1 MNAAADGELVALL
14 GGARRILI
22 FTGAG
27 VSTGSGIRDYR
38 GPSGVWRSRQPVMYQ
53 DFLASEQARI
63 EYWEQKLEA
72 YDEFARAEP
81 GPTHLACTRLY
92 ELGRLEMLVTQNID
106 GLHERAGIPRQAL
119 VELHGTNA
127 RVTCQSCGAEADAAA
142 AYATFRRERH
152 CPRCADCGGPLKQA
166 TISFGQSLEPENL
179 NRAAAAAAACDL
191 VVALGS
197 SLSVYPAA
205 EFPLLAARCGVP
217 YAVINRGVTEHD
229 GSELVRLRL
238 EGAVDDIFPPAMAAA
253 FAV

>member
-1 MNAAADGELVALL
+1 MDAAADDELVELL
-14 GGARRILI
+14 GGARRILV

-38 GPSGVWRSRQPVMYQ
+38 GPSGVWRSRQPVLYQ

-81 GPTHLACTRLY
+81 GPTHQACVRLHA
-92 ELGRLEMLVTQNID
+92 LGRLELLVTQNID
-106 GLHERAGIPRQAL
+106 GLHERAGIPRDAL

-127 RVTCQSCGAEADAAA
+127 RVSCQSCGTEADAAA
-142 AYATFRRERH
+142 AYAAFRRQRR
-152 CPRCADCGGPLKQA
+152 CPRCTGCGGPLKQA

-197 SLSVYPAA
+197 TLSVYPAA
-205 EFPLLAARCGVP
+205 EFPLLAARRGVP
-217 YAVINRGVTEHD
+217 YAVINRGPTEHD

-238 EGAVDDIFPPAMAAA
+238 EGDVDAIFPPAVAAA
-253 FAV
+253 FAD